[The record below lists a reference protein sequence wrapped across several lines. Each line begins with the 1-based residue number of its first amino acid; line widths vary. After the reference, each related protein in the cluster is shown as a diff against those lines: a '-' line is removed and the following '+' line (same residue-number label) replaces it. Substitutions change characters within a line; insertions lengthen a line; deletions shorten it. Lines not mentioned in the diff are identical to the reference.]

1 MIMWFVTP
9 HSDVVGYQCFGG
21 PCFLYLQSEDDILP
35 HHYMVS
41 QPRRLQLES
50 SSPLSWIFVVST
62 FSSSESEEPGVI
74 NRNNGKAQR
83 SDCFHFKTYFLCRVH
98 SPWDA
103 FSQILARGGVRG
115 LWKGSIPNVQRAAL
129 VNLGDLTTYDTAKRF
144 ILTHTSLTDNHFTHI
159 LSR

>member
-1 MIMWFVTP
+1 MLTVLYFDKWYKFTILRLN
-9 HSDVVGYQCFGG
+9 
-21 PCFLYLQSEDDILP
+21 FL
-35 HHYMVS
+35 
-41 QPRRLQLES
+41 R
-50 SSPLSWIFVVST
+50 
-62 FSSSESEEPGVI
+62 
-74 NRNNGKAQR
+74 
-83 SDCFHFKTYFLCRVH
+83 RVH